1 MAGNSSRRGA
11 VKKSGKGATV
21 GTGGKNRKRLEGRGN
36 TPKAKDR
43 PGHKAYKKAQAAKK
57 AAGKGR
63 PSTRTAPARPQRSR
77 AGAETSE
84 WLAGRNPVVEALRAE
99 IPATTL
105 YVQTGIEADERLSE
119 ALQLAADRGLP
130 ILEITKREIDRWVS
144 GATHQGVALKVPP
157 YNYADPSDV
166 MSDAIAG
173 DDAPLL
179 VALDGVTD
187 PRNLGAVVRSAAAFG
202 AHGVVVPSR
211 RAAGMTATAWKTSA
225 GAAARVPVARAV
237 NLTRTLQ
244 DWKKTGAMVLGLDA
258 GGSDDISTIDRDVLT
273 GPVVFVVGSEGEGLS
288 RLVRENCDFIVSIP
302 ITSAAE
308 SLNASVAAA
317 VALYET
323 ARARR

>member
-1 MAGNSSRRGA
+1 MAGNSARRGA
-11 VKKSGKGATV
+11 IKKSGKGATV
-21 GTGGKNRKRLEGRGN
+21 GSGGKGKRRLEGKKN

-43 PGHKAYKKAQAAKK
+43 PGHKAYKAAKK
-57 AAGKGR
+57 AAKGR
-63 PSTRTAPARPQRSR
+63 PNTRQAPARPQRSR
-77 AGAETSE
+77 AGAQTSE
-84 WLAGRNPVVEALRAE
+84 WLAGRNPVVEALRAN

-105 YVQTGIEADERLSE
+105 YVQTGIEGDERLSE

-130 ILEITKREIDRWVS
+130 ILEITKREIDKWVS

-157 YNYADPSDV
+157 YEYADPSDV
-166 MSDAIAG
+166 MSDAIAS
-173 DDAPLL
+173 DSAPLL

-258 GGSDDISTIDRDVLT
+258 GGRDDISTIDREVLT

-288 RLVRENCDFIVSIP
+288 RLVRETCDFIVSIP
-302 ITSAAE
+302 ISSDTE

-323 ARARR
+323 SRARR